1 MKYITNQEA
10 KLLQSVVTLGKFVGT
25 SYQDR
30 YCILC
35 ETLVLERDFSAT
47 ALLMSRRPETK
58 RSVAFAE
65 PLPELSVLSFCRSF
79 FAHLVAAS
87 HV

>member
-1 MKYITNQEA
+1 MESRLPPLA
-10 KLLQSVVTLGKFVGT
+10 KFAGT

-30 YCILC
+30 YRILC

-47 ALLMSRRPETK
+47 ALLTSRRPVTK
-58 RSVAFAE
+58 KSASFAE
-65 PLPELSVLSFCRSF
+65 PLPDLSVLSFCRSF
-79 FAHLVAAS
+79 FAHLVAAA